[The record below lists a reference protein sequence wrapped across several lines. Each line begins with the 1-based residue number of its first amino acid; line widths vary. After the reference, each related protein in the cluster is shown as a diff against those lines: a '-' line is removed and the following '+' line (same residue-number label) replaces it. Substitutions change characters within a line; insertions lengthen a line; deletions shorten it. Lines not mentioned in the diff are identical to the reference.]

1 MKVKTVGHRLAK
13 IAQQM
18 LCLQG
23 LQDRIAA
30 PTAEIEPCEPP
41 TEVANR
47 AGHYLYTATTLSKR
61 GTDWL
66 AFADEVAH
74 HIENYTVP
82 QYGDA
87 PNDQVESWTAK
98 HCINQ
103 LHKYASRHGS
113 NKRKDQDHLDLLKI
127 AHYAQLAA
135 FKLRAERAAAER
147 AAAEQAAVDLEAV
160 NALTK
165 KYVGSTEALY
175 ALDVGKRVAMKGWSE
190 HRYLQKHGDL
200 VYEYQTNTP
209 HGLRMQPY
217 NIEPRTL
224 RDAEWYILEI

>member
-1 MKVKTVGHRLAK
+1 MKVKTVEHHLTK
-13 IAQQM
+13 IAQHL

-23 LQDRIAA
+23 LQDHIAA
-30 PTAEIEPCEPP
+30 PAVEIEPCEPP

-47 AGHYLYTATTLSKR
+47 AGHYLYTAVALSQR
-61 GTDWL
+61 GNDWL

-74 HIENYTVP
+74 HVENYTVP

-87 PNDQVESWTAK
+87 PNDQVESWTAE

-103 LHKYASRHGS
+103 LHKYVARHGS

-135 FKLRAERAAAER
+135 FKLREEAHNA
-147 AAAEQAAVDLEAV
+147 QEAV
-160 NALTK
+160 QDDSCADVAQSQTANK

-175 ALDVGKRVAMKGWSE
+175 ALDNGKRIALKGWSE
-190 HRYLQKHGDL
+190 HRYLQRHGDI
-200 VYEYQTNTP
+200 VYEHQTNTP
-209 HGLRMQPY
+209 NGLRVQPY
-217 NIEPRTL
+217 TIEPRTL
-224 RDAEWYILEI
+224 RDAEWRILEV